1 MTTAASFRIGL
12 TTLAITAAAAGFA
25 PTAAADVTAVRVTGG
40 FGLGFIQYGVGCTY
54 TVVVAGD
61 PGAGVTLQD
70 WVNDTPGGGTFGPVT
85 EDEPGIYTA
94 DWRPTVIGRHL
105 VSAGPDR
112 FREGASTVVNVEV
125 GHDFGLVCLT
135 LPETLDLPF

>member
-1 MTTAASFRIGL
+1 MSLLRIGL
-12 TTLAITAAAAGFA
+12 TTAAIVAAAAAFA
-25 PTAAADVTAVRVTGG
+25 PAASADVSGVRVTGG
-40 FGLGFIQYGVGCTY
+40 FGLGFLQYGVGCTY
-54 TVVVAGD
+54 TAVAAGA
-61 PGAGVTLQD
+61 PGGGITFQD
-70 WVNDTPGGGTFGPVT
+70 WVNDSPGGGTFGPVS

-94 DWRPTVIGRHL
+94 DWRPAVIGRHI

-135 LPETLDLPF
+135 LPQRLRLPF